1 MKILKNAVLL
11 LLSLMLVVSL
21 AACGGESG
29 ESGENGEDG
38 NGGAAQGE
46 AKNGGDDGEYV
57 FNITEDDHTIIWE
70 IETTK
75 FIFTHDGTNVTS
87 YTTYLDMEDKE
98 TADEIVVMYKTLIE
112 NNTDEGFKEVYRKGT
127 YVVVEYEQEAFPYT
141 TYEELKETA
150 DIMKSIKQ

>member
-1 MKILKNAVLL
+1 MMKIMTKAVLL
-11 LLSLMLVVSL
+11 LLTLGLVLSL
-21 AACGGESG
+21 AACGSESG
-29 ESGENGEDG
+29 ESGEDGG

-46 AKNGGDDGEYV
+46 AKNNDNDGEYV

-98 TADEIVVMYKTLIE
+98 TADQIVAMYKTLIE

-141 TYEELKETA
+141 TYEELKEVA